1 MSRFLAEAVGVSVQV
16 IAVIDERDAEP
27 LEAMLLKTVRRRS
40 YLIGW
45 WGGYASES
53 MSASVRPKDVLRWE
67 GWRPVAMALP
77 KDWEEGYLRSING
90 EIEFVYG
97 KPPANPARKA

>member
-1 MSRFLAEAVGVSVQV
+1 
-16 IAVIDERDAEP
+16 
-27 LEAMLLKTVRRRS
+27 MLLKTGRRRS
-40 YLIGW
+40 HLIGW

-53 MSASVRPKDVLRWE
+53 ISANVRPEDVLQWP
-67 GWRPVAMALP
+67 GWRALAMALP

-97 KPPANPARKA
+97 KPPANPPRKAIMEDHKTLGFHGRELPKG